1 MFFRLNRLILTLE
14 IIASFMEKKETKPI
28 NVTEYQQKL
37 IDIFFKDWKTII
49 GAIAA
54 IVVASFYVGVF
65 YEKVSNNK
73 NENES
78 NLEHQK
84 EMEAVRAELNKNC
97 DKMISHYTEII
108 KSITPNNSK
117 K

>member
-1 MFFRLNRLILTLE
+1 MTLE

-49 GAIAA
+49 GAITA